1 MAGDARAEIPGGLTR
16 QEALLLVR
24 WLAARD
30 MIERSA
36 GYRWAKYLFL
46 GLAGLA
52 YLADVQPLAV
62 SAIVLFLLVAAIEWS
77 FRRALRWFGA
87 FRRLAGL
94 EEIAESA
101 KADWWASLRREMG
114 RVGLPTSHW
123 RWIWPGTWRS
133 VTAVTTIDWDA
144 AVAGS
149 GWHGHWDRARQV
161 LADAT
166 LA

>member
-16 QEALLLVR
+16 QQALLLVR

-30 MIERSA
+30 MLERSA
-36 GYRWAKYLFL
+36 GYRWGKYLFL

-52 YLADVQPLAV
+52 YLADVRELAV
-62 SAIVLFLLVAAIEWS
+62 GAVVLFVLVAAIEWS

-87 FRRLAGL
+87 FRHLAGL
-94 EEIAESA
+94 EEIAENA
-101 KADWWASLRREMG
+101 KADWWASLRREMA

-149 GWHGHWDRARQV
+149 GWQGHWGRARQV
-161 LADAT
+161 LADAV
-166 LA
+166 A